1 MSTEKE
7 FSVIVPAYNEGEI
20 IGDFLVNLKQ
30 VLEGINKDYEV
41 IVVDDGSTD
50 DTYAV
55 VSKVGRVRVIRHP
68 YNKGNGAAVKMGIHN
83 AQGEKIVIIDAD
95 GQHDPQHIP
104 NMLNLLE
111 EYDLVVGAR
120 ESFGIGRRGIG
131 NRIVSKLASYLSRIN
146 IPDLTCGFRA
156 FKKEKMMEFIDLL
169 PNGYSLPSTST
180 LAFATSGYNVKF
192 IPIRANV
199 RQGGKSSVNVFKDG
213 MKFIVLV
220 VRMVSLFKPLKVF
233 VPISIF
239 FFLLSV
245 LWSIRTIAF
254 SGGLSPAV
262 AMLFMA
268 GVFSFL
274 FGLLADQI
282 AEVRLSVGK
291 LKKYMFQKTER
302 NE

>member
-1 MSTEKE
+1 
-7 FSVIVPAYNEGEI
+7 
-20 IGDFLVNLKQ
+20 
-30 VLEGINKDYEV
+30 
-41 IVVDDGSTD
+41 
-50 DTYAV
+50 
-55 VSKVGRVRVIRHP
+55 
-68 YNKGNGAAVKMGIHN
+68 
-83 AQGEKIVIIDAD
+83 
-95 GQHDPQHIP
+95 
-104 NMLNLLE
+104 
-111 EYDLVVGAR
+111 LVVGAR

-131 NRIVSKLASYLSRIN
+131 NRIVSKLASYLSGIN

-169 PNGYSLPSTST
+169 PNGYSLPSTSA
-180 LAFATSGYNVKF
+180 LAFATSGYNIKF
-192 IPIRANV
+192 IPIKSDI
-199 RQGGKSSVNVFKDG
+199 RQGGKSKVNVLKDG
-213 MKFIVLV
+213 MKFLVLI

-274 FGLLADQI
+274 FGLLADQL
-282 AEVRLSVGK
+282 AEVRLSMGK
-291 LKKYMFQKTER
+291 LKKNLLEKT
-302 NE
+302 NEDEQ